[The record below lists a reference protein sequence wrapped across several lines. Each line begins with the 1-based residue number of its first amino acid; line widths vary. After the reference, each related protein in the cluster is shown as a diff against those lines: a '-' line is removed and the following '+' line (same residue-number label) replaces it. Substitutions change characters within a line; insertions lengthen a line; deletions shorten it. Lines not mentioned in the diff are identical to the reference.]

1 MVVMVMVVFE
11 KLENVSYDPSSV
23 FMRSTH
29 TILPLLIHAAI
40 PCTSFLPQFLPQ
52 FSLQN
57 SHIKAPSH
65 RGSHRGSHRCL
76 LDLSSSSSEDD
87 FADMLKSLERCYELK
102 SSKDVQSDEEV
113 VEPDLSALERSI
125 AKSEVTQ

>member
-1 MVVMVMVVFE
+1 
-11 KLENVSYDPSSV
+11 
-23 FMRSTH
+23 MRSTH

-40 PCTSFLPQFLPQ
+40 PCTSFLPQFVPQ

-57 SHIKAPSH
+57 SHIKAP
-65 RGSHRGSHRCL
+65 SHRGSHRCL

-125 AKSEVTQ
+125 AKSEVTQQT